1 MYIYPLKIKNIVLYC
16 IVKSKGDSMCHVYPV
31 EEGLALR
38 EKKWT
43 LKGIFVKIQD
53 LRLKLVFL

>member
-1 MYIYPLKIKNIVLYC
+1 MKVSCKAQ
-16 IVKSKGDSMCHVYPV
+16 S
-31 EEGLALR
+31 LALR

-43 LKGIFVKIQD
+43 MKGNFVKIQD